1 MKKAPLAVT
10 CILSAMLSFSV
21 PAFSQGRFD
30 IALEGPWIFYH
41 ESSFQFTDG
50 TTTKNPT
57 AALIAVA
64 PQVPGHY
71 DLAFSTGTG
80 FTNTPGVYCVG
91 FDQACMSSLQQNTPN
106 PNDPYPNPPFV
117 PVPTGNWD
125 WTNLPVANPPL
136 VPAAYV
142 LIIPMPNSWSADGE
156 SPYNTAIAF
165 PPKNTPAPSSTSFTP
180 TAIGVVLHYDVASSL
195 GTFELS
201 PCTKQVSSPP
211 VFQCPSPNS
220 TTQAQTNYGMLR
232 ISIKSPDD
240 PPSQIACDH
249 HVHRAYHYME
259 KLLPSASSLQ
269 SAYLLDLQTYVE
281 ACRRCDPQLDSIPED
296 CAAGSHMTMTSTL
309 QDVLGGLDEVIG
321 QLQALQPND
330 AVCPDRLYEL
340 CDFEA
345 LKTGMAKKFATP
357 QALLDLKDLLGK
369 SQDSLLRAQ
378 KNKREDGSPSVSR
391 GVVRMAEV
399 KSKAQVEAAL
409 DLEKWL
415 TSTAVNALNSAT
427 NGKDCRS
434 AEILVGP

>member
-1 MKKAPLAVT
+1 
-10 CILSAMLSFSV
+10 
-21 PAFSQGRFD
+21 
-30 IALEGPWIFYH
+30 
-41 ESSFQFTDG
+41 
-50 TTTKNPT
+50 
-57 AALIAVA
+57 
-64 PQVPGHY
+64 
-71 DLAFSTGTG
+71 
-80 FTNTPGVYCVG
+80 
-91 FDQACMSSLQQNTPN
+91 
-106 PNDPYPNPPFV
+106 
-117 PVPTGNWD
+117 
-125 WTNLPVANPPL
+125 
-136 VPAAYV
+136 
-142 LIIPMPNSWSADGE
+142 
-156 SPYNTAIAF
+156 
-165 PPKNTPAPSSTSFTP
+165 
-180 TAIGVVLHYDVASSL
+180 
-195 GTFELS
+195 
-201 PCTKQVSSPP
+201 
-211 VFQCPSPNS
+211 
-220 TTQAQTNYGMLR
+220 
-232 ISIKSPDD
+232 
-240 PPSQIACDH
+240 
-249 HVHRAYHYME
+249 
-259 KLLPSASSLQ
+259 
-269 SAYLLDLQTYVE
+269 
-281 ACRRCDPQLDSIPED
+281 
-296 CAAGSHMTMTSTL
+296 MTMTSTL